1 MRGFERADAGS
12 VASVEEFLRAS
23 TGEPVVLGN
32 VYLASGRLG
41 RAVATIARARAITLG
56 PCVFFAGTDSGPH
69 PSSQVHSALERYRAL
84 FVHECVHVWQYRRE
98 GHAAFLRQYLKSY
111 FSGIKKRGSVRREAR
126 HSAYASIPFEMEAF
140 RLEQEWLEMQCRW
153 RSS

>member
-12 VASVEEFLRAS
+12 VASVEKFLRAS
-23 TGEPVVLGN
+23 TGEPVVLGT

-56 PCVFFAGTDSGPH
+56 PCVFFAKTDTRPH
-69 PSSQVHSALERYRAL
+69 LSSQVHTALERYRAL
-84 FVHECVHVWQYRRE
+84 FVHECVHIWQYRRE
-98 GHAAFLRQYLKSY
+98 GQVSFLRQYLKAY
-111 FSGIKKRGSVRREAR
+111 FSGISKHGSVRRKAR
-126 HSAYASIPFEMEAF
+126 HSAYASIPFEREAF
-140 RLEQEWLEMQCRW
+140 RLEKEWLEMQRRQ